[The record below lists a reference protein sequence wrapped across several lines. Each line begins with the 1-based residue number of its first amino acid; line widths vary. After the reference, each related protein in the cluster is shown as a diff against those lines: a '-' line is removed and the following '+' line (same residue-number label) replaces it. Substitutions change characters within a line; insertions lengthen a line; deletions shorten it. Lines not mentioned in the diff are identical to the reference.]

1 MHTVDTARAT
11 GHRERSSPRKI
22 RPRPPQQAIDSTIHR
37 DCHKMY
43 PRTFSGINLVSSPTQ
58 IDMSH
63 DGVQDE
69 PQLLKR
75 IGIEC
80 EHASMYHTHAAG
92 VKLIPAQQERTRNP
106 HLLVGDLNR
115 CWKFFSLDV
124 KSDGDSGIK
133 TVTVSSKAVRIAMV
147 VLSASTC
154 PALTPSASSHL
165 VCEDVNLHMQ
175 TLIYGRKNVRKYQTR
190 VFSKTT

>member
-1 MHTVDTARAT
+1 M
-11 GHRERSSPRKI
+11 
-22 RPRPPQQAIDSTIHR
+22 IDSTIHR

-43 PRTFSGINLVSSPTQ
+43 PRTFSSINLVSSPTQ
-58 IDMSH
+58 TDMSH

-80 EHASMYHTHAAG
+80 EHAKYVPHPCRGSEGHPD
-92 VKLIPAQQERTRNP
+92 PARKNKKPT
-106 HLLVGDLNR
+106 LVGWGLEPMLEILQLGRQKRRRLR
-115 CWKFFSLDV
+115 C
-124 KSDGDSGIK
+124 K

-175 TLIYGRKNVRKYQTR
+175 TLICGRKNVKKYQTR
-190 VFSKTT
+190 VFSKATYRK